1 MTSVNAP
8 VDVVIAVH
16 THSRPLGRAVRS
28 VLEGNE
34 LHTRLTVV
42 CHDVESDRIAAIV
55 DPEHRDR
62 VTWIEHQDGL
72 QSASGPFNAGMS
84 AAQGDFVSIMG
95 SDDTLQPGAVDSWLR
110 LARRTR
116 ADSVVTRLALG
127 EVGRKVPT
135 PPTRPWLRGLAD
147 VVTDRLSYRSAPLGL
162 VSTHARE
169 RLGLA
174 LAEGMP
180 VGGDV
185 GYATRLWCETR
196 VAVQRG
202 GPGYVIGEDAVD
214 RVTYAT
220 RPISVELAFV
230 MHLLEQPWFTAYPQ
244 RTRTA
249 VATKLLR
256 IHVFGAVV
264 NRPEPGWWT
273 HAERTS
279 LLGVVLRLHAA
290 APHHAR
296 PLSRADHALIAA
308 ILDPAIPAE
317 RMIELAQDRRRHGT
331 PATLVT
337 RDLGQMY
344 HREAP
349 LRFMAASWWARR

>member
-1 MTSVNAP
+1 MSAL

-16 THSRPLGRAVRS
+16 TPSRPLGRAVRS

-34 LHTRLTVV
+34 RHTRLSVV

-72 QSASGPFNAGMS
+72 RSASGPFNAGI
-84 AAQGDFVSIMG
+84 AAAKGDFVSIMG

-116 ADSVVTRLALG
+116 AETLVTRLALG
-127 EVGRKVPT
+127 EAGRRVPT
-135 PPTRPWLRGLAD
+135 PPTRPWLRGAAH
-147 VVTDRLSYRSAPLGL
+147 VVKDRLSYRSAPLGL
-162 VSTHARE
+162 VSTATRE
-169 RLGLA
+169 RLGLH
-174 LAEGMP
+174 LAEGLP

-196 VAVQRG
+196 VAVQHT
-202 GPGYVIGEDAVD
+202 GPGYVIGEDAAD
-214 RVTYAT
+214 RVTYEP
-220 RPISVELAFV
+220 RPIEVELAFV
-230 MHLLEQPWFTAYPQ
+230 LDLVEQPWFTAYP
-244 RTRTA
+244 RATRTS
-249 VATKLLR
+249 VVTKLLR
-256 IHVFGAVV
+256 IHVFGAVH
-264 NRPEPGWWT
+264 NRPDPAWWT
-273 HAERTS
+273 LVERAA
-279 LLGVVLRLHAA
+279 LVEVMLRLDAA
-290 APHHAR
+290 APEHAD

-308 ILDPAIPAE
+308 ILSPQTPPE
-317 RMIELAQDRRRHGT
+317 QMIRRARARRRHGT

-337 RDLGQMY
+337 RDLRQLA

-349 LRFMAASWWARR
+349 LRFMGASWWARR